1 MDEYHLEVW
10 RDGAWRPVGGAASLD
25 YCLGRISERWSSPG
39 PRLAMRCVSNDGSV
53 IDGVKAREDMGYGIG
68 GEHLS
73 SLEIAAAAIRMLEDL
88 GIGGGRA
95 AGLMALIEGDLR
107 EMAKQCKPPSE
118 PLLPALASLD
128 GDALAEWLGERG
140 LEAPHWGS
148 APGDSSGRG
157 DGTGSGY
164 GRGEGSGYGTGKGE
178 GRGSGWGDGDGSGD
192 GTGGGYGWGDGP
204 GWGDGTGYGRGGQ

>member
-39 PRLAMRCVSNDGSV
+39 PRLAMRCVSSDGSV

-73 SLEIAAAAIRMLEDL
+73 SLEIAAAAIRMLEAL

-107 EMAKQCKPPSE
+107 EMAKQAKPPSE
-118 PLLPALASLD
+118 PLLPALATLD
-128 GDALAEWLGERG
+128 GAALAEWLIERG
-140 LEAPHWGS
+140 LEAPHWGATS
-148 APGDSSGRG
+148 YGNGAGLGSGLGSGEGSGWGSGYGTGWGWGWGDGAGWG
-157 DGTGSGY
+157 DGTGSGF
-164 GRGEGSGYGTGKGE
+164 GWAEGKGSGA
-178 GRGSGWGDGDGSGD
+178 
-192 GTGGGYGWGDGP
+192 GGG
-204 GWGDGTGYGRGGQ
+204 Q

>member
-1 MDEYHLEVW
+1 VDNYHLEVW

-39 PRLAMRCVSNDGSV
+39 PRLAMRCVGSDGSV

-73 SLEIAAAAIRMLEDL
+73 SLEIAAAAIRMLEAL

-107 EMAKQCKPPSE
+107 EMAKQAKPPSE
-118 PLLPALASLD
+118 PLLPALATLD
-128 GDALAEWLGERG
+128 GAALAGWLRERG

-148 APGDSSGRG
+148 APGD
-157 DGTGSGY
+157 
-164 GRGEGSGYGTGKGE
+164 
-178 GRGSGWGDGDGSGD
+178 GSGWGDGAGDGSGA
-192 GTGGGYGWGDGP
+192 GSGKGSGKGSGAGFSFSLGYGWGDGS
-204 GWGDGTGYGRGGQ
+204 GWGWGGGYGYGEGDGAGSDDGSGQ

>member
-1 MDEYHLEVW
+1 VDEYHLEVW

-53 IDGVKAREDMGYGIG
+53 IHAVKAREELGYGIG
-68 GEHLS
+68 VEHLS
-73 SLEIAAAAIRMLEDL
+73 PLDYAAAAIRMLEAL
-88 GIGGGRA
+88 GIGGER
-95 AGLMALIEGDLR
+95 AGLMALIEGALR
-107 EMAKQCKPPSE
+107 ELAKQCKPPSE

-148 APGDSSGRG
+148 QASSFGSGSGSGAGAGSGWGSGRCYAPGIG
-157 DGTGSGY
+157 DGTGE
-164 GRGEGSGYGTGKGE
+164 GEIWSD
-178 GRGSGWGDGDGSGD
+178 GSGWGSGSGSGS
-192 GTGGGYGWGDGP
+192 GTGWGSGP
-204 GWGDGTGYGRGGQ
+204 GWGDGNGLA